1 MNWAT
6 INKNRGMSAEKY
18 QFYFGTYDFKD
29 FGKGKISKSLP
40 VSRVGWG
47 KRAVE
52 MRANKTHFDRFE
64 NDALNLNDIMKR
76 YKIYEAFNILKDDIL
91 VGGCGFLALVGD
103 KVLPFTSEEAT
114 GRFSWNTLNLDYG
127 VAVFNG
133 TASKFGNKGIPRTYI
148 EYFPDRTV
156 AYDDYGNKKTSETP
170 NATGRPLIA
179 LLTYDA
185 SVKKPFGHSVLSS
198 AARGAIIDASRTL
211 RQAMIAAYY
220 YNSKVDVILGADSGT
235 PIDAVESQTGD
246 ILKIGPNK
254 NGETPSLG
262 QFAQHAMTPFSDTML
277 IAARN
282 FCSDTKLSLANLGI
296 SSDAP
301 QSPEALEIVGDD
313 LKDDITEWHSE
324 LGQQLKQFAFTIFMY
339 EQGISKI
346 DANLTDQLD
355 NTVPVWKPIYRSD
368 FSKFGDGLVKIAQY
382 APAALKTRSIW
393 RNLGL
398 SSQEIDDIVE
408 SISLAEIQ

>member
-1 MNWAT
+1 MINWKT
-6 INKNRGMSAEKY
+6 INDNRSLSAEKY
-18 QFYFGTYDFKD
+18 KFYFGTYDFAD
-29 FGKGKISKSLP
+29 FGKGGISKRLP

-64 NDALNLNDIMKR
+64 NDVLGLTEIMKR
-76 YKIYEAFNILKDDIL
+76 YKIYEAFNILKNDIL
-91 VGGCGFLALVGD
+91 VGGCGFLGLAGD
-103 KVLPFTSEEAT
+103 RVLPFTAEEASGT
-114 GRFSWNTLNLDYG
+114 FDWREQGLRSG
-127 VAVFNG
+127 VAVFNAEARRFS
-133 TASKFGNKGIPRTYI
+133 TFEIPRTFI
-148 EYFPDRTV
+148 EYLPDRTV
-156 AYDDYGNKKTSETP
+156 VYEEFGDRIVENRP
-170 NATGRPLIA
+170 NPSNRPALA
-179 LLTYDA
+179 LLTYHS
-185 SVKKPFGHSVLSS
+185 SVKRPFGHSVLTC
-198 AARGAIIDASRTL
+198 AARNAIVDASRTL

-220 YNSKVDVILGADSGT
+220 YNTKVDVILGADSNT
-235 PIDAVESQTGD
+235 PIDKVESQTGD
-246 ILKIGPNK
+246 ILKIGQNK

-313 LKDDITEWHSE
+313 LKDDISEWHSE
-324 LGQQLKQFAFTIFMY
+324 VGQQLKQFAFTIFMI
-339 EQGISKI
+339 EQGITRV
-346 DANLTDQLD
+346 DENLSNQLQD
-355 NTVPVWKPIYRSD
+355 TVPVWKPIYTSD

-382 APAALKTRSIW
+382 APAALKARSIW

-398 SSQEIDDIVE
+398 SSQEIDNIIE
-408 SISLAEIQ
+408 SIQLAEV

>member
-1 MNWAT
+1 MINWSG
-6 INKNRGMSAEKY
+6 INNKRRLSAEKY

-40 VSRVGWG
+40 VSKVGWG

-64 NDALNLNDIMKR
+64 NDTLDLTDIMRR
-76 YKIYEAFNILKDDIL
+76 YKIYEAFNILKNDIL
-91 VGGCGFLALVGD
+91 IGGCGFLGLVGD
-103 KVLPFTSEEAT
+103 RVLPFTAEEAS
-114 GRFSWNTLNLDYG
+114 GIFDWREQGLKSG
-127 VAVFNG
+127 VAVFNAEIRKYN
-133 TASKFGNKGIPRTYI
+133 TAEVPRTFI
-148 EYFPDRTV
+148 EYSPNRTV
-156 AYDDYGNKKTSETP
+156 IYDDFGKTVREEYDNP
-170 NATGRPLIA
+170 TGKPTLA
-179 LLTYDA
+179 LLTHHS
-185 SVKKPFGHSVLSS
+185 SVKRPFGHSVLTC
-198 AARGAIIDASRTL
+198 AARSAIVDASRTL

-220 YNSKVDVILGADSGT
+220 YNTKVDVILGADSST
-235 PIDAVESQTGD
+235 PINQVESQTGD
-246 ILKIGPNK
+246 ILQIGQNK

-324 LGQQLKQFAFTIFMY
+324 LGQQLKQFAFTLFMY
-339 EQGISKI
+339 EQGITRV
-346 DANLTDQLD
+346 DENLARQLQEI
-355 NTVPVWKPIYRSD
+355 TPVWKPIYKSD
-368 FSKFGDGLVKIAQY
+368 VARFGDGIVKIAQY
-382 APAALKTRSIW
+382 APAVLKARSIW

-398 SSQEIDDIVE
+398 SSQEIDDVVE
-408 SISLAEIQ
+408 SINLTEV